1 LVEQCWVLAVLWLI
15 VRLDVEVSHLL
26 VEVGLLLLCLLLGL
40 LLLFLC
46 FLLSLH
52 GSELVENVFVVK
64 NSVTEFIFEIL
75 FIQKFLS
82 LLSDDVHLEQLVD

>member
-26 VEVGLLLLCLLLGL
+26 VEVGLLLLGLLLGL